1 MPARTLALAA
11 LLVALT
17 TLGACA
23 TQDNFTTLNRE
34 QFRNDEGKVVGHREL
49 LRNNDTGELVHKVE
63 LYAVLTD
70 ASGRI
75 VGYEQRTRSGALV
88 YDEQGRPIGSRLVD
102 LRSKGSNPSSRGVI
116 FMY

>member
-1 MPARTLALAA
+1 MRIRPASLLFAA
-11 LLVALT
+11 VLS
-17 TLGACA
+17 ACA

-49 LRNNDTGELVHKVE
+49 LRHNDTGELVHKVE

-70 ASGRI
+70 AGGGI
-75 VGYEQRTRSGALV
+75 VGYEQRTRSGAVV
-88 YDEQGRPIGSRLVD
+88 YDDEGRPIGSRLVD

>member
-1 MPARTLALAA
+1 MPARTLVLAAALALA
-11 LLVALT
+11 
-17 TLGACA
+17 ACA
-23 TQDNFTTLNRE
+23 TQDNFTTVSRE
-34 QFRNDEGKVVGHREL
+34 QFRNDEGKLVGHREL

-75 VGYEQRTRSGALV
+75 VGYEERTRSGGVV
-88 YDEQGRPIGSRLVD
+88 YDEDGRPIGSRLVD
-102 LRSKGSNPSSRGVI
+102 LRSKGSNPSSRGVV